1 MSHVQRALE
10 LADEAEQ
17 FAYSNRKRQAKEIH
31 MLLKTATAARVD
43 HEDPDDETVEAA
55 LRRELRQ
62 SQQRLAQVVQLVLSY
77 TRGVFDSELLE
88 EDDSSL
94 LCDYLATQLDNFAG
108 RERDAGRSE
117 EKEATRGKAF
127 GVDDRRKILAAVD
140 KLQFLLD

>member
-1 MSHVQRALE
+1 MSHVQRALGA
-10 LADEAEQ
+10 ADEVL
-17 FAYSNRKRQAKEIH
+17 S
-31 MLLKTATAARVD
+31 
-43 HEDPDDETVEAA
+43 TVQ
-55 LRRELRQ
+55 LVL
-62 SQQRLAQVVQLVLSY
+62 SYTQQRLAQVV
-77 TRGVFDSELLE
+77 FDAELLK